1 MLTRSRNFPSF
12 SEGLS
17 LRVATKFRHWDSRS
31 GFPFLFGGTFIEG
44 RWKETLE
51 KKAISFP
58 FLFGGTFIEGPRKLM
73 SCIYP
78 TAPFPFLFGG
88 TFIEGSS
95 PSGTSNEL
103 QEFPFL
109 FGGTFIEGPQNS
121 TSPSTTSIFPFL
133 FGGTF
138 IEGSVNAAADK
149 AGTFNFPSFS
159 EGLSLRDAGEALPE
173 PTRRISLPF
182 RRDFH

>member
-109 FGGTFIEGPQNS
+109 FGGTFIEGHFTQRPL
-121 TSPSTTSIFPFL
+121 TRRAEFPFL

-138 IEGSVNAAADK
+138 IEG
-149 AGTFNFPSFS
+149 
-159 EGLSLRDAGEALPE
+159 
-173 PTRRISLPF
+173 RRP
-182 RRDFH
+182 

>member
-31 GFPFLFGGTFIEG
+31 G
-44 RWKETLE
+44 
-51 KKAISFP
+51 FP

-109 FGGTFIEGPQNS
+109 FGGTFIEGHFTQRPL
-121 TSPSTTSIFPFL
+121 TRRAEFPFL

-138 IEGSVNAAADK
+138 IEG
-149 AGTFNFPSFS
+149 
-159 EGLSLRDAGEALPE
+159 
-173 PTRRISLPF
+173 RRP
-182 RRDFH
+182 